1 MQVRSLEVDFSDIEP
16 HWSEYIEFAQSMNA
30 TSTVPA
36 YVEPYLSKV
45 LARARKE
52 LAGKSPALNRDIS
65 TFIRQEMEHCR
76 QHVAF
81 NEMLIRSYPEIV
93 PQLERYGADY
103 ERFLQTRS
111 LQFNVAYAEGFE
123 SMIGLTTPAAWEA
136 REALWA
142 KSDPRV
148 EALWK
153 WHLAE
158 EHEHREVMFNVYQG
172 LFGKGLCA
180 YLYRI
185 FGFLYAMIHIG
196 AHIRRTK
203 KLLLQSDQA
212 RMGEEAWK
220 KRSRPAKSGKGSIR
234 EVMSRLAHILSPNYD
249 PSKRQ
254 PLQGVEA
261 ILAQTVIKAPI
272 AEAPSGAR

>member
-1 MQVRSLEVDFSDIEP
+1 MQVRSLEVDFSDIGP
-16 HWSEYIEFAQSMNA
+16 HWSKYIDFAQSMNA

-52 LAGKSPALNRDIS
+52 LAAKSPALNRDIS
-65 TFIRQEMEHCR
+65 LFIRQEMEHCR

-81 NEMLIRSYPEIV
+81 NEMLIRSYPQIV
-93 PQLERYGADY
+93 PQLDRYGADY
-103 ERFLQTRS
+103 ERFLRTRS

-123 SMIGLTTPAAWEA
+123 SMIGLTTPASWEA
-136 REALWA
+136 RDALWA
-142 KSDPRV
+142 ESDPRV

-158 EHEHREVMFNVYQG
+158 EHEHREVMFNVYHA
-172 LFGKGLCA
+172 LFGRSVRA

-185 FGFLYAMIHIG
+185 YGFLYAIIHITG
-196 AHIRRTK
+196 HIRRTSK
-203 KLLLQSDQA
+203 ILLKID
-212 RMGEEAWK
+212 RVRIGEDPWRE
-220 KRSRPAKSGKGSIR
+220 RHRPANSKSSIR
-234 EVMSRLAHILSPNYD
+234 EVLRQLAQVLSPKYD

-261 ILAQTVIKAPI
+261 ILAQTIIRAPI
-272 AEAPSGAR
+272 AKATSGSP